1 MKFAFEIA
9 PRHSARLIEQARR
22 QEVAVEVHPR
32 TWDDDRLL
40 IGKLTDSTAEG
51 LRIELAAE
59 PPPDL
64 LALLGTHCEAR
75 FSLNDN
81 RYLFGTTV
89 LDANPEPHVGWID
102 LAAPGQLLVA
112 ERRKFWRTPLAQATE
127 VRIHLGSGPDSAS
140 VRALLC
146 NLSPRGLACS
156 VTGSD
161 IDALLIGEPVY
172 LEFELPQSDNV
183 YRLPGTVCNKTP
195 AGSEDK
201 YIVGLQ
207 FASVDEVPE
216 SRQAIDSIK
225 KVLYTNQ
232 AKPRKARLDP

>member
-22 QEVAVEVHPR
+22 QGIAVEVHPR
-32 TWDDDRLL
+32 TWDDDRVLV
-40 IGKLTDSTAEG
+40 GSLTDSAAEG
-51 LRIELAAE
+51 LRVELTAE
-59 PPPDL
+59 APPDL
-64 LALLGTHCEAR
+64 AGLLGTHCEAR
-75 FSLNDN
+75 FSFNDN

-89 LDANPEPHVGWID
+89 LDANPEPPSAWID
-102 LAAPGQLLVA
+102 LASPGQLLVA

-127 VRIHLGSGPDSAS
+127 VRILLGSESDSAS
-140 VRALLC
+140 VRAMLC
-146 NLSPRGLACS
+146 NLSPKGLACS

-172 LEFELPQSDNV
+172 LEFELPQSDDL

-207 FASVDEVPE
+207 FAPVDDDTA
-216 SRQAIDSIK
+216 SRKAIDSIK
-225 KVLYTNQ
+225 KVLYVNQ
-232 AKPRKARLDP
+232 AKPPKARLDP